1 MGTLECV
8 IFVCLGV
15 CTCVC
20 VLVGREGGGGQA
32 GRIPARSVFQT
43 PEKLSEA
50 AVADD
55 DRLRRMGRLLF
66 LRPCSGS

>member
-20 VLVGREGGGGQA
+20 VGGEGGGQA

-50 AVADD
+50 AVAAD
-55 DRLRRMGRLLF
+55 DRRRPAPPNGEASV
-66 LRPCSGS
+66 SGS